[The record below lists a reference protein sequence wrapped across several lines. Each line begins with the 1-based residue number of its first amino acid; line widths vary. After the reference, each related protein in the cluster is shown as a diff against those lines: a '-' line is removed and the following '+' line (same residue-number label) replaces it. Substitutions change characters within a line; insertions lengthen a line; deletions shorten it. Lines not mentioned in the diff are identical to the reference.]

1 MADLSGKNLKFL
13 SGTQANL
20 DTLRTNGGATEGAF
34 YLTNDTH
41 RLYIG
46 TTEDSK
52 VIPVPVNE
60 GVVTVASVSA
70 LPDTSTAIPGSFYFA
85 TAENVLCTYNG
96 TKWVQINPDTTI
108 SKIVTNVVKD
118 EKANNITINDTV
130 TDSNGSTKP
139 SSGYTLSPG
148 AGITLTNDGNVITI
162 GSSGTGGIEQTLET
176 VQQEVGENEKSK
188 YVNVN
193 HKTVVKKPDGTEQ
206 SDNTQTVRIAGGDRV
221 ESVTADAENKIVTIQ
236 PTDQELSKL
245 VFSNGE
251 NGEGF
256 VLQATHKTTSNQVT
270 SSVLNPSIKYGY
282 NIDTDFST
290 ITETGTEQD
299 VKFNQG
305 AADLDVFTAKQTS
318 DLIDKRITAKLA
330 VADAM
335 TFCGVVASDAN
346 IPAIT
351 NCHNGDT
358 YKVTGTITNTSG
370 TITDTN
376 GTIKVGDL
384 LIAYGTEDKN
394 TGLLTDGYFYHIP
407 SGNEYV
413 TETRKVTHGIEIID
427 DATTPT
433 LLGGLI
439 LTAGNQITLTDDND
453 ANNKDRTVTVAHG
466 TITTTDPVKND
477 STAYSTLT
485 DNKRTKTI
493 TVIKSITTDN
503 GHVTGITTADEVIED
518 TDVAL
523 KSLTNK
529 VEQVTSGTEVK
540 VTTSVQDKA
549 RDTAVEDTLNF
560 KSSTIT
566 LTGGTKAVT
575 MDLTWGSF

>member
-60 GVVTVASVSA
+60 GVITVASVSA

-96 TKWVQINPDTTI
+96 KKWVQINPDTTI
-108 SKIVTNVVKD
+108 SKITTNVVKD
-118 EKANNITINDTV
+118 EKASSITINDTV

-162 GSSGTGGIEQTLET
+162 GSSGAGGIEQTLET
-176 VQQEVGENEKSK
+176 VQQVVDTSEKSK
-188 YVNVN
+188 YVDVN
-193 HKTVVKKPDGTEQ
+193 HKTVVKNPDGSQQ
-206 SDNTQTVRIAGGDRV
+206 SSTTQTVRIAGDTRI
-221 ESVTADAENKIVTIQ
+221 ESITADTTNKIVTIQ
-236 PTDQELSKL
+236 PTDQELKTLTFNSD
-245 VFSNGE
+245 E
-251 NGEGF
+251 EGF
-256 VLQATHKTTSNQVT
+256 TLLATHKTTSNQVK
-270 SSVLNPSIKYGY
+270 SSTLNPSIKYGFS
-282 NIDTDFST
+282 IDTDFST
-290 ITETGTEQD
+290 ITETGTEQE
-299 VKFNQG
+299 VKFRKG

-358 YKVTGTITNTSG
+358 YKVTGTISNTAG
-370 TITDTN
+370 TITNTN

-384 LIAYGTEDKN
+384 LIAYGTEDIN
-394 TGLLTDGYFYHIP
+394 TGLLTDGKFYHIP

-413 TETRKVTHGIEIID
+413 TKTRKVTHGIEIID

-453 ANNKDRTVTVAHG
+453 ANNKDRTITVAHG
-466 TITTTDPVKND
+466 TITTADPAD
-477 STAYSTLT
+477 SGNTAYSTLT

-503 GHVTGITTADEVIED
+503 GHVTGITTANEVIED

-523 KSLTNK
+523 KSLTNS
-529 VEQVTSGTEVK
+529 VEQVAVDTDVK
-540 VTTSVQDKA
+540 VTTSVLDKS
-549 RDTAVEDTLNF
+549 RSTPISDTLSF

-566 LTGGTKAVT
+566 LTSGEKAVT